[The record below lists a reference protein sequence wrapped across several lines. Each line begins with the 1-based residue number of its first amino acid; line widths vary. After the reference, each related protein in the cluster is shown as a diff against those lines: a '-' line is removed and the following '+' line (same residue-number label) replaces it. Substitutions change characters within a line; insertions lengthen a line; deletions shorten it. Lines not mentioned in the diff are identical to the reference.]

1 MTRFRAAV
9 PGPRRR
15 PTDPEEP
22 FHSAYPGLNRT
33 FCDSGLLPLDDGCD
47 NTYYLLVTPRSL
59 QDDLKQ
65 NKPWCCLEEEAT
77 LNISRTAAV
86 LEHALVQA
94 LKPFDITP
102 TQYNVLRILRG
113 AGPDGLCRNEVG
125 ERLVRRVPDV
135 TRLLDRM
142 EETGLLARV
151 RDGDD
156 RRYVTA
162 RISPQGLALLER
174 LDQEILRIHRRQLG
188 HVDGKHLKQL
198 IDLLTSV
205 RSGVEG

>member
-1 MTRFRAAV
+1 MRL
-9 PGPRRR
+9 
-15 PTDPEEP
+15 
-22 FHSAYPGLNRT
+22 SWLNRRAR
-33 FCDSGLLPLDDGCD
+33 DDPLDNECD
-47 NTYYLLVTPRSL
+47 NTYYRSMTPRSL
-59 QDDLKQ
+59 QDELKQ

-151 RDGDD
+151 RDGED

-174 LDQEILRIHRRQLG
+174 LDQEICASIAA
-188 HVDGKHLKQL
+188 
-198 IDLLTSV
+198 S
-205 RSGVEG
+205 SGMWIASS